1 MPAPSQA
8 LNRLFLLGRHCEACL
23 VASLLTFRAV
33 VLRAG
38 RRALTA
44 AALICTAAVAGCA
57 SSGSSQPAASGS
69 TPAASSSAP
78 AATSSSNTPAVVAP
92 SSSAPGT
99 PACATSALQVKLGS
113 SDGYAG
119 GVYVAIN
126 FTNTSGS
133 TCTLFGYPGVSLVT
147 GPPYKQIGLAAKR
160 STSTSKK
167 LVTLAAGA
175 TANAQLQ
182 IVDALNFPSST
193 CSPAKATDVKVF
205 PPDQFTAVY
214 LPDTSYGCGKSVQT
228 LFIAPIRPGASSH

>member
-1 MPAPSQA
+1 M
-8 LNRLFLLGRHCEACL
+8 
-23 VASLLTFRAV
+23 
-33 VLRAG
+33 LRAG
-38 RRALTA
+38 RLALTA
-44 AALICTAAVAGCA
+44 AALICTAAVTGCA

-92 SSSAPGT
+92 SSAPGT

-113 SDGYAG
+113 SNGYAG
-119 GVYVAIN
+119 GVYVSID

-160 STSTSKK
+160 STSTPKK

-175 TANAQLQ
+175 TATAQLQ
-182 IVDALNFPSST
+182 IVDALNFPSANCGPT
-193 CSPAKATDVKVF
+193 KATALKIY
-205 PPDQFTAVY
+205 PPNQTEPVY
-214 LPDTSYGCGKSVQT
+214 LPNTSTGCSKPVQ
-228 LFIAPIRPGASSH
+228 IMYIGAVRPAS

>member
-1 MPAPSQA
+1 M
-8 LNRLFLLGRHCEACL
+8 
-23 VASLLTFRAV
+23 
-33 VLRAG
+33 LRAG
-38 RRALTA
+38 RLALTA

-78 AATSSSNTPAVVAP
+78 AATSSSNTPAVVTP
-92 SSSAPGT
+92 SSAPGT

-119 GVYVAIN
+119 GVYVAID

-160 STSTSKK
+160 STSSSKK

-182 IVDALNFPSST
+182 IVDALNFPSASCGPT
-193 CSPAKATDVKVF
+193 KATALKVY
-205 PPDQFTAVY
+205 PPNQTEPVY
-214 LPDTSYGCGKSVQT
+214 LPNTSTGCSKPVQIMYIGT
-228 LFIAPIRPGASSH
+228 VRPAP

>member
-1 MPAPSQA
+1 M
-8 LNRLFLLGRHCEACL
+8 
-23 VASLLTFRAV
+23 
-33 VLRAG
+33 LRAG
-38 RRALTA
+38 RLALTA

-78 AATSSSNTPAVVAP
+78 AATSSSNTPAVVTP

-119 GVYVAIN
+119 GVYVVIN

-147 GPPYKQIGLAAKR
+147 GPPYQQLGVPAKR
-160 STSTSKK
+160 TTTPPAKV
-167 LVTLAAGA
+167 VTLAPGA
-175 TANAQLQ
+175 TANAVLQ
-182 IVDALNFPSST
+182 IVDALNFPSPS
-193 CSPAKATDVKVF
+193 CQPAKAAALKVY
-205 PPDQFTAVY
+205 PPNQFTAVY
-214 LPDTSYGCGKSVQT
+214 LPDTSYGCGNPVQT
-228 LFIAPIRPGASSH
+228 MYIAPVRPGANPTH

>member
-1 MPAPSQA
+1 M
-8 LNRLFLLGRHCEACL
+8 
-23 VASLLTFRAV
+23 
-33 VLRAG
+33 LRAG
-38 RRALTA
+38 RLALTA

-78 AATSSSNTPAVVAP
+78 AATSSNTPAVVAP

-119 GVYVAIN
+119 GVYVVIN

-182 IVDALNFPSST
+182 IVDALNFPSASCGPT
-193 CSPAKATDVKVF
+193 KATALKIY
-205 PPDQFTAVY
+205 PPNQTEPVY
-214 LPDTSYGCGKSVQT
+214 LPNTSTGCSKPVQT
-228 LFIAPIRPGASSH
+228 LFIGAVRPAS

>member
-1 MPAPSQA
+1 
-8 LNRLFLLGRHCEACL
+8 
-23 VASLLTFRAV
+23 

-38 RRALTA
+38 RFALTA

-69 TPAASSSAP
+69 TPASSSSAP
-78 AATSSSNTPAVVAP
+78 AATSSSSNTPAVVAP

-119 GVYVAIN
+119 GVYVLID

-182 IVDALNFPSST
+182 IVDALNFPGASCGPT
-193 CSPAKATDVKVF
+193 KATALKIY
-205 PPDQFTAVY
+205 PPNQTEPVY
-214 LPDTSYGCGKSVQT
+214 LPNTSTGCSKPVQT
-228 LFIAPIRPGASSH
+228 LFIGAVRPAS

>member
-1 MPAPSQA
+1 
-8 LNRLFLLGRHCEACL
+8 
-23 VASLLTFRAV
+23 

-38 RRALTA
+38 RFALTA
-44 AALICTAAVAGCA
+44 ATLICTAAVAGCA
-57 SSGSSQPAASGS
+57 SSGSSEPAASDSTPAASPS
-69 TPAASSSAP
+69 TPAASS
-78 AATSSSNTPAVVAP
+78 NTPAVATP

-119 GVYVAIN
+119 GVYVTID

-160 STSTSKK
+160 STSTPKK

-182 IVDALNFPSST
+182 IVDALNFPSASCGPT
-193 CSPAKATDVKVF
+193 KATALKIY
-205 PPDQFTAVY
+205 PPNQTEPVY
-214 LPDTSYGCGKSVQT
+214 LPNTSTGCSKPVQI
-228 LFIAPIRPGASSH
+228 LYIGAVRPAS

>member
-1 MPAPSQA
+1 
-8 LNRLFLLGRHCEACL
+8 
-23 VASLLTFRAV
+23 V

-38 RRALTA
+38 RLALTA
-44 AALICTAAVAGCA
+44 AALICTTAVAGCA

-69 TPAASSSAP
+69 TPAASPSAP
-78 AATSSSNTPAVVAP
+78 TATSGSNTPAVVAP
-92 SSSAPGT
+92 SSPATGT

-119 GVYVAIN
+119 GVYVIID

-160 STSTSKK
+160 STSTPKK

-182 IVDALNFPSST
+182 IVDALNFPSASCAPT
-193 CSPAKATDVKVF
+193 KATALKIY
-205 PPDQFTAVY
+205 PPNQTEPVY
-214 LPDTSYGCGKSVQT
+214 LPNTSRGCSKPVQVM
-228 LFIAPIRPGASSH
+228 FIGAVRPAS

>member
-1 MPAPSQA
+1 
-8 LNRLFLLGRHCEACL
+8 
-23 VASLLTFRAV
+23 V
-33 VLRAG
+33 VFRAG
-38 RRALTA
+38 RLALTA

-57 SSGSSQPAASGS
+57 SSGSSKPAASGS

-113 SDGYAG
+113 SNGYAG
-119 GVYVAIN
+119 GVYVIIN

-160 STSTSKK
+160 STGSPKK

-182 IVDALNFPSST
+182 IVDALNFPSAS
-193 CSPAKATDVKVF
+193 CGPAKATALKIY
-205 PPDQFTAVY
+205 PPNQTEPVY
-214 LPDTSYGCGKSVQT
+214 LPNTSTGCSKPVQT
-228 LFIAPIRPGASSH
+228 IYISTVRPAS